1 MAVGDAIVFQGEFI
15 VGDTSG
21 VAGAII
27 AVGFA
32 DLRTYAVVPTVSNTD
47 IFHALRVRFNHAS
60 ELSAF
65 GFSIADSL
73 NSFVKGARGE
83 EFIFG
88 ATHSSSAKNERDD
101 TEMCKSIHSGSAFCE
116 LFDQPVR
123 NHTPSL
129 LELCNNS
136 AMLGAL
142 QVVE

>member
-1 MAVGDAIVFQGEFI
+1 MAIGDAIVFQGEFI

-21 VAGAII
+21 VTGALI
-27 AVGFA
+27 ALGVA
-32 DLRTYAVVPTVSNTD
+32 DLRTHAVVPPISNTD
-47 IFHALRVRFNHAS
+47 IFHALRVLFHYAS
-60 ELSAF
+60 ELSVF
-65 GFSIADSL
+65 GFSIANVL
-73 NSFVKGARGE
+73 NGFVKGARIE

-88 ATHSSSAKNERDD
+88 ATHRPCAKNERDD
-101 TEMCKSIHSGSAFCE
+101 TEICKSIHSDSAFCE